1 MLQLKLALLSAVVL
15 TGAACKP
22 IQQPVDDSALRSDE
36 PTADQCGGDAMKERR
51 KQTFSR
57 TVDCAAD
64 AASAGIADKIK
75 TGATVIKEAK
85 GVVTAVKGLV
95 GKLRGVTDISSAK
108 TALCVMSVVDY
119 AGGESIKNSIKALAN
134 TAGNFDELWAEMQK
148 DALSSASL
156 GVSEVFG
163 KFEEASTKPSAE
175 SVYAFVVATVDNL
188 SKLGTFATT
197 CGPLFTGLGAD
208 VGIVKLFNTSKALGN
223 IGVYA
228 SIGKCIGA
236 VIFNAVDV
244 GTEVNCLLKDLAYIT
259 EQKKAIQR
267 ALAFESARINNNARW
282 HSCQFCLQ
290 DTWASAKNDKN
301 ACQTCCSNEA
311 RDNNADFE
319 PQKIASWSTACGL
332 ICATAYTEGILRNYT
347 DLKVCKEIDASYA
360 RNGTSKVYRYID
372 LLSEDERRTKTEPE
386 QIRLAGEFRAEILAH
401 LEVVRRNF
409 RLFDVATVAGE
420 DGFIGLTDFERLA
433 DSANIKLTDERE
445 KELVRR
451 AADFFAK
458 QYILTNAD
466 VEKEYQYMKANV
478 GKPYFFVLLETATDG
493 GNLRTRNATDGVVG
507 TTDVTAFADELRQYA
522 TEVEHKTPGATGT

>member
-1 MLQLKLALLSAVVL
+1 MLQLKLALLAAVVL
-15 TGAACKP
+15 IGAACKP

-95 GKLRGVTDISSAK
+95 GKLRGVSDISTAK

-119 AGGESIKNSIKALAN
+119 AGGESIKNQIKGMAN
-134 TAGNFDELWAEMQK
+134 AVGNFDELWAELQK

-156 GVSEVFG
+156 GVTEVFA

-175 SVYAFVVATVDNL
+175 SVYSFVVATVDNL

-267 ALAFESARINNNARW
+267 ALAFESARINNHARW

-290 DTWASAKNDKN
+290 DTWASAKNDKD
-301 ACQTCCSNEA
+301 ACQRCCASEA
-311 RDNNADFE
+311 RENNAAFE
-319 PQKIASWSTACGL
+319 PQKTASWSNACGL
-332 ICATAYTEGILRNYT
+332 ICGTAYTEGIIRNYT

-372 LLSEDERRTKTEPE
+372 MLTPDDRTKAEAD
-386 QIRLAGEFRAEILAH
+386 QIKLAGEFRAEILAH
-401 LEVVRRNF
+401 VEVLRRNY
-409 RLFDVATVAGE
+409 RLFDTATVAGE
-420 DGFIGLTDFERLA
+420 DGAVGLQDFEHLSNAANINLTDA
-433 DSANIKLTDERE
+433 GE

-451 AADFFAK
+451 AADFFGK

-466 VEKEYQYMKANV
+466 VQEEYQYMKRNV
-478 GKPYFFVLLETATDG
+478 GKPYFFVLLETATNG
-493 GNLRTRNATDGVVG
+493 GNLRTRDNTDGIVG
-507 TTDVTAFADELRQYA
+507 PSDLTAFAEEVRQYA